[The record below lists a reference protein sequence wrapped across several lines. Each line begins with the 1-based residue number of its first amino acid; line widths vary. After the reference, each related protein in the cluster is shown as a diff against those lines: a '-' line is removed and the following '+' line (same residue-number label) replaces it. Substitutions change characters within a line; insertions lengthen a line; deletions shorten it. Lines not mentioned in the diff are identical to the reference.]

1 MRGLSTA
8 TDKHASMHD
17 SSLQQ
22 SGLAFLGIGLGQVIA
37 ASSTPFWSR
46 SVSEKRADI
55 LCALLIDSSRPTE
68 CINVNLPKM
77 AARLLLRLGC

>member
-1 MRGLSTA
+1 
-8 TDKHASMHD
+8 MHD

-46 SVSEKRADI
+46 SVSEKACRHSPRLVDQF
-55 LCALLIDSSRPTE
+55 SSRPTE
-68 CINVNLPKM
+68 CINANLPRT
-77 AARLLLRLGC
+77 AARLLLKPGC